1 MQKHCDRG
9 PVRDIATQT
18 ALYIYIYIYIYIYT
32 YMGGEGLGGGGG
44 GGGKRARRREET
56 TNLLEE
62 LFEDGERSLPLLH
75 VLSEVFQ
82 SDARPVAPEVG
93 LQTLLDH
100 RHALVHQVEQRAVVC
115 EMV

>member
-1 MQKHCDRG
+1 MQKHCDCG
-9 PVRDIATQT
+9 PVRYIDSLQHRLPYT
-18 ALYIYIYIYIYIYT
+18 YIYIYVH
-32 YMGGEGLGGGGG
+32 GRGGLGGGGG
-44 GGGKRARRREET
+44 GGGKRAKRREET

>member
-1 MQKHCDRG
+1 M
-9 PVRDIATQT
+9 
-18 ALYIYIYIYIYIYT
+18 L
-32 YMGGEGLGGGGG
+32 GEGSFGGGGG
-44 GGGKRARRREET
+44 GGGGARRREEK

-62 LFEDGERSLPLLH
+62 LFENGERSLPLLH

-100 RHALVHQVEQRAVVC
+100 RHALVHHIEQRVVVC